1 MKEPSA
7 VFIKEPSAELMKEP
21 SAVFIKEP
29 SAELMKQPSADYNER
44 KTHQTLVDCP
54 CNTTAG
60 VV

>member
-7 VFIKEPSAELMKEP
+7 VFIKEPSAELL
-21 SAVFIKEP
+21 KEP
-29 SAELMKQPSADYNER
+29 SAELIKEPSADYNER

-54 CNTTAG
+54 SAG

>member
-21 SAVFIKEP
+21 SAV
-29 SAELMKQPSADYNER
+29 LMKQSSADYNGH

-54 CNTTAG
+54 SAG

>member
-1 MKEPSA
+1 MNPQEL
-7 VFIKEPSAELMKEP
+7 IKEPSAELMKEP
-21 SAVFIKEP
+21 SAELIKE
-29 SAELMKQPSADYNER
+29 PSADYNER